1 MNKEKLFKFVVND
14 IEYGCLL
21 QQNLNAIEQT
31 IGPFDVVKVRQHP
44 LLSTKMTIWCKKKGE

>member
-1 MNKEKLFKFVVND
+1 MSKEKLFRFVVND
-14 IEYGCLL
+14 IEYGSLL
-21 QQNLNAIEQT
+21 QFNLEAIKAT

>member
-1 MNKEKLFKFVVND
+1 MSKEKLFKFVVND

-31 IGPFDVVKVRQHP
+31 IGAFDVVKVRQHP